1 MKAIGN
7 SLLIIG
13 GPDAG
18 KTHYGGQLLGRL
30 NRGEGRIRMRG
41 APANIAPFEEVLR
54 CLGQGVRASH
64 TASGVYYE
72 TVFPIELANGDM
84 ADLVFPDYAGEQIKA
99 VMEQRH
105 ITKAWRS
112 RLVESAAWI
121 LFIRP
126 ERIHAPEDILT
137 RPRGEAVELESD
149 IPANFRWSDQAY
161 YVELLQLLLYAKGAG
176 TTMRVTSPTITVI
189 LSCWDELGAVEGG
202 VKRPAELLSERMPLF
217 AEYVDANWE
226 SGRITVLGLSS
237 LGKALKE
244 EEPDEG
250 YLDNG
255 PESFG
260 YVVLPDGAHSPDLTL
275 PVSVTMERV
284 V

>member
-1 MKAIGN
+1 MNDLSN

-54 CLGQGVRASH
+54 CLGQGVTAPH

-72 TVFPIELANGDM
+72 TVFPVELVNGEP

-105 ITKAWRS
+105 ITKAWRG
-112 RLVESAAWI
+112 RLADSSGWI

-137 RPRGEAVELESD
+137 RPRGETVEQGTD

-161 YVELLQLLLYAKGAG
+161 YVELLQLLLYAKGTG
-176 TTMRVTSPTITVI
+176 TTTRISSPALTVI
-189 LSCWDELGAVEGG
+189 LSCWDELGEVEGG
-202 VKRPAELLSERMPLF
+202 DKRPAELLSERMPLF
-217 AEYVDANWE
+217 AEFADANWNDE
-226 SGRITVLGLSS
+226 RLTVLGLSS

-250 YLDNG
+250 YLDDG

-260 YVVLPDGAHSPDLTL
+260 YVVLPDGARSPDLTL